1 MQRLKIL
8 VAFPRLRRWF
18 AQNLG
23 VSTLRKEQVYLD
35 IAQSVTLTDASYWIQ
50 VLFSA
55 GIATLGLV
63 LNSPAVIIGAM
74 LISPLMGSILANGL
88 ALAAGDAILAL
99 RALFN
104 LILSCGLAISFA
116 VVLVLILPFQEM
128 TDEILARTQPNLLD
142 LVIALFSGAVGAVA
156 ICKEAKGVVTSIPGV
171 SIAVALM
178 PPLCV
183 VGYGIATAVSVS
195 PGSGLA
201 VAQGGGLLFFTN
213 LVAITFMAMVVFLL
227 LHIDSFPVRQRVRAW
242 RESDGES
249 IWMQSLV
256 DRIPASERLKHIG
269 SLPSRLLLILMT
281 ISLTSIPLYQS
292 YNQLSEEISRKQ
304 QENQLRNNATEIWQ
318 KNFGNFADGK
328 VRSYISQL
336 SFREQKS
343 KLVAQLQVVTSKV
356 YTEAEREQY
365 KQLLSA
371 KLGRP
376 LESISLN
383 LIQIPIA
390 SSELLATKVSET
402 TIKPEPPPTVAELQS
417 SFLNAVESALDSL
430 ILPLPAQLMSYQ
442 AITSPLT
449 PLRIQITY
457 FSPRDLDRD
466 GQALLVEDI
475 RSQLNYP
482 TAQVNFNRIVPVAAT
497 VTFALNQAQIA
508 ANQVQLLDRL
518 GKTVQQNPTLQIEMS
533 SGEAPSEV
541 GAPAIG
547 RSVAVRNY
555 LQTKWQIEPDR
566 YITKTETET
575 ATQPIVQLKTV
586 LKKPPQNSSPSVQQ
600 DAVEG
605 ELTP

>member
-8 VAFPRLRRWF
+8 AQFSRLRRWF

-99 RALFN
+99 RALVN

-201 VAQGGGLLFFTN
+201 VARGGGLLFFTN
-213 LVAITFMAMVVFLL
+213 LVAITFMAMLVFLV
-227 LHIDSFPVRQRVRAW
+227 LHIDSFPVRERVRLW
-242 RESDGES
+242 RESNGES

-256 DRIPASERLKHIG
+256 ARIPASERLKRIG

-292 YNQLSEEISRKQ
+292 YNQLSDEISRKQ
-304 QENQLRNNATEIWQ
+304 QENQLRNNATDIWQ

-336 SFREQKS
+336 SFREQKR
-343 KLVAQLQVVTSKV
+343 KLVAQLQVVTSQV

-390 SSELLATKVSET
+390 SSELLATKVSEK
-402 TIKPEPPPTVAELQS
+402 TIKPEPPPTVAQLQS

-430 ILPLPAQLMSYQ
+430 ILPLPAQLISYQ
-442 AITSPLT
+442 AITSPVT
-449 PLRIQITY
+449 PLRIQIAY

-482 TAQVNFNRIVPVAAT
+482 TAQVNFNRIAPIAGT

-518 GKTVQQNPTLQIEMS
+518 GKTVQQNPKLQIEMS
-533 SGEAPSEV
+533 SGQAPSEA
-541 GAPAIG
+541 GAPAQG

-555 LQTKWQIEPDR
+555 LQTKWQIKPDR
-566 YITKTETET
+566 YITKTAT

-586 LKKPPQNSSPSVQQ
+586 LKKPPQNSSPSVGQ

-605 ELTP
+605 EVTR

>member
-18 AQNLG
+18 AHNLG
-23 VSTLRKEQVYLD
+23 VSTVRKEQVYLD

-99 RALFN
+99 RAVVN

-256 DRIPASERLKHIG
+256 DRIPASGRLKRIG

-281 ISLTSIPLYQS
+281 ILLTSIPLYQS
-292 YNQLSEEISRKQ
+292 YNQLRDEISRKQ
-304 QENQLRNNATEIWQ
+304 QENQLRNNATDIWQ
-318 KNFGNFADGK
+318 KNFSKFADGK

-336 SFREQKS
+336 SFREQDR
-343 KLVAQLQVVTSKV
+343 KLVAQLQVVTSQV
-356 YTEAEREQY
+356 YTKTEREQY

-376 LESISLN
+376 LESIALN

-390 SSELLATKVSET
+390 SNELLVTKVSET

-417 SFLNAVESALDSL
+417 SFLTAVESALDSL

-442 AITSPLT
+442 AITSPVT
-449 PLRIQITY
+449 PLRIQISY
-457 FSPRDLDRD
+457 FSSRDLDRD
-466 GQALLVEDI
+466 GQALLVKDI

-482 TAQVNFNRIVPVAAT
+482 TAEVNFNRIAPVAAT
-497 VTFALNQAQIA
+497 VTFALNQAQIPP
-508 ANQVQLLDRL
+508 NQTQLLDRL
-518 GKTVQQNPTLQIEMS
+518 GKTVQQNPKLQIEMS
-533 SGEAPSEV
+533 SGQAPSEV

-547 RSVAVRNY
+547 RSVAVRTY

-566 YITKTETET
+566 YTTKTET
-575 ATQPIVQLKTV
+575 ATQPIVELKTV

>member
-8 VAFPRLRRWF
+8 AQFPRLSRWF

-23 VSTLRKEQVYLD
+23 VSTVRKEQVYLD

-99 RALFN
+99 RAVVN

-116 VVLVLILPFQEM
+116 VVLVLILPFKEM
-128 TDEILARTQPNLLD
+128 TSEILARTQPNLLD

-183 VGYGIATAVSVS
+183 VGYGIGMAVSLS

-201 VAQGGGLLFFTN
+201 VARGGGLLFFTN

-227 LHIDSFPVRQRVRAW
+227 LHIDSFPVRERVRLW

-256 DRIPASERLKHIG
+256 DRIPASERWKRIG

-281 ISLTSIPLYQS
+281 ILLTSIPLYQS
-292 YNQLSEEISRKQ
+292 YNQLSDEISRKQ

-336 SFREQKS
+336 SFRQQKR

-365 KQLLSA
+365 KQLLSE
-371 KLGRP
+371 KLNRP
-376 LESISLN
+376 LESINLK

-390 SSELLATKVSET
+390 SNELLATKVSET

-417 SFLNAVESALDSL
+417 SFLTAVESALNSL

-442 AITSPLT
+442 AITSQVT

-457 FSPRDLDRD
+457 FSPRELDRD

-475 RSQLNYP
+475 RTQLNYP
-482 TAQVNFNRIVPVAAT
+482 TAQVNFNRIAPVAAT
-497 VTFALNQAQIA
+497 VTFALNQAQVA

-518 GKTVQQNPTLQIEMS
+518 GNIVQQNPKLQIEMS
-533 SGEAPSEV
+533 SGQAPSEA
-541 GAPAIG
+541 GSPAIG

-555 LQTKWQIEPDR
+555 LQTKWQIKPDR
-566 YITKTETET
+566 YITKTGT
-575 ATQPIVQLKTV
+575 ATKPIVQLKTV
-586 LKKPPQNSSPSVQQ
+586 LKKQPQKSLPSVGP

-605 ELTP
+605 ELTR

>member
-8 VAFPRLRRWF
+8 AQFPRLRRWF
-18 AQNLG
+18 AHNLG
-23 VSTLRKEQVYLD
+23 VSTVRKEQVYLD

-99 RALFN
+99 RAVVN

-227 LHIDSFPVRQRVRAW
+227 LHIDSFPVRERVRLW
-242 RESDGES
+242 RQSNGES

-256 DRIPASERLKHIG
+256 DRIPASDRLKRIG

-281 ISLTSIPLYQS
+281 ILLTSIPLYQS
-292 YNQLSEEISRKQ
+292 YNQLRDEISRKQ
-304 QENQLRNNATEIWQ
+304 EENRLRNSATDIWQ
-318 KNFGNFADGK
+318 KNFGKFADGK

-336 SFREQKS
+336 SFREQDS
-343 KLVAQLQVVTSKV
+343 KLVAQLQVVTGQV
-356 YTEAEREQY
+356 YTKTEREQY
-365 KQLLSA
+365 KELLSV
-371 KLGRP
+371 KLRRP
-376 LESISLN
+376 LDSIALN

-390 SSELLATKVSET
+390 SNEVLPIVSEK
-402 TIKPEPPPTVAELQS
+402 IKAAPPPTIAELQS
-417 SFLNAVESALDSL
+417 SFLSSLESALDSL
-430 ILPLPAQLMSYQ
+430 MLPLPAQLVSYQ
-442 AITSPLT
+442 AITSRVAPLK
-449 PLRIQITY
+449 IQIIY
-457 FSPRDLDRD
+457 LSQRDLDRD
-466 GQALLVEDI
+466 GQALLVQEI

-482 TAQVNFNRIVPVAAT
+482 TAEVNFNRIAPMAAT
-497 VTFALNQAQIA
+497 VTFGLNQAVIEP
-508 ANQVQLLDRL
+508 NQTQLLDRL
-518 GKTVQQNPTLQIEMS
+518 GKTVQQNPTLQIEIRS
-533 SGEAPSEV
+533 SQAPSEV
-541 GAPAIG
+541 GSPAQKRSIAIG
-547 RSVAVRNY
+547 NY
-555 LQTKWQIEPDR
+555 LQTKWQLGPDR
-566 YITKTETET
+566 YITKTGT
-575 ATQPIVQLKTV
+575 ATKPIVQLKITI
-586 LKKPPQNSSPSVQQ
+586 KKLPKNFSPSVLLNSI
-600 DAVEG
+600 E
-605 ELTP
+605 ELSR

>member
-8 VAFPRLRRWF
+8 AQFPRLSRWF
-18 AQNLG
+18 AHNLG

-99 RALFN
+99 RAVVN

-116 VVLVLILPFQEM
+116 VVLVLILPFKEM

-183 VGYGIATAVSVS
+183 VGYGIGMAVSLS
-195 PGSGLA
+195 PGRGLA
-201 VAQGGGLLFFTN
+201 VARGGGLLFFTN

-242 RESDGES
+242 RESNSES

-256 DRIPASERLKHIG
+256 DRIPASDRLKRIG

-281 ISLTSIPLYQS
+281 ILLTSIPLYQS
-292 YNQLSEEISRKQ
+292 YNQLRDEISRKQ
-304 QENQLRNNATEIWQ
+304 EENRLRNSATDIWQ
-318 KNFGNFADGK
+318 KNFGKFADGK

-336 SFREQKS
+336 SFREQDT
-343 KLVAQLQVVTSKV
+343 KLVAQLQVVTGKV
-356 YTEAEREQY
+356 YTKTEREQY

-371 KLGRP
+371 KLRRP
-376 LESISLN
+376 LDSIGLN

-390 SSELLATKVSET
+390 SNDVLPIV
-402 TIKPEPPPTVAELQS
+402 PEKIEAAPPPTIAELQS
-417 SFLNAVESALDSL
+417 SFLSSLESALDSV
-430 ILPLPAQLMSYQ
+430 ILPLPAQLVSYQ
-442 AITSPLT
+442 AITSRVVPLK
-449 PLRIQITY
+449 IQIIY

-466 GQALLVEDI
+466 GQALLVKDI

-482 TAQVNFNRIVPVAAT
+482 TAQVNFNRIAPVAGT
-497 VTFALNQAQIA
+497 VTFALNQAQIPP
-508 ANQVQLLDRL
+508 NQTQLLDRL
-518 GKTVQQNPTLQIEMS
+518 GKTVQQNPKLQIEMS
-533 SGEAPSEV
+533 SGQAPSEV

-547 RSVAVRNY
+547 RSMAVRTY

-566 YITKTETET
+566 YTTKTET
-575 ATQPIVQLKTV
+575 ATQPIVELKTV

>member
-227 LHIDSFPVRQRVRAW
+227 LHIDSFPVRERVRLW
-242 RESDGES
+242 RESNGES

-256 DRIPASERLKHIG
+256 DRIPASERLKRIG

>member
-8 VAFPRLRRWF
+8 AQFSRLRRWF

-99 RALFN
+99 RAVVN

-201 VAQGGGLLFFTN
+201 VARGGGLLFFTN
-213 LVAITFMAMVVFLL
+213 LVAITFMAMLVFLV
-227 LHIDSFPVRQRVRAW
+227 LHIDSFPVRERVRLW
-242 RESDGES
+242 RESNGES

-376 LESISLN
+376 LESIALN

-466 GQALLVEDI
+466 GQALLVEGI

-482 TAQVNFNRIVPVAAT
+482 TAEVNFNRIVPVAAT

-518 GKTVQQNPTLQIEMS
+518 GKMVQQNPKLQIEMS
-533 SGEAPSEV
+533 SGQAPSEV
-541 GAPAIG
+541 GAPAQG

-555 LQTKWQIEPDR
+555 LQTKWQIGPDR
-566 YITKTETET
+566 YITKTET
-575 ATQPIVQLKTV
+575 ATKPIVQLKTV
-586 LKKPPQNSSPSVQQ
+586 LKKQPQNSSPSVLQ

-605 ELTP
+605 ELTR

>member
-1 MQRLKIL
+1 
-8 VAFPRLRRWF
+8 
-18 AQNLG
+18 
-23 VSTLRKEQVYLD
+23 
-35 IAQSVTLTDASYWIQ
+35 
-50 VLFSA
+50 
-55 GIATLGLV
+55 
-63 LNSPAVIIGAM
+63 
-74 LISPLMGSILANGL
+74 
-88 ALAAGDAILAL
+88 
-99 RALFN
+99 
-104 LILSCGLAISFA
+104 
-116 VVLVLILPFQEM
+116 
-128 TDEILARTQPNLLD
+128 
-142 LVIALFSGAVGAVA
+142 
-156 ICKEAKGVVTSIPGV
+156 
-171 SIAVALM
+171 
-178 PPLCV
+178 

-213 LVAITFMAMVVFLL
+213 LVAITFMAMLVFLV

-292 YNQLSEEISRKQ
+292 YNQLRDEISRKQ
-304 QENQLRNNATEIWQ
+304 QENQLRNNATDIWQ
-318 KNFGNFADGK
+318 KNFSKFADGK

-336 SFREQKS
+336 SFREQDR
-343 KLVAQLQVVTSKV
+343 KLVAQLQVVTSQV
-356 YTEAEREQY
+356 YTKTEREQY

-376 LESISLN
+376 LESIALN

-390 SSELLATKVSET
+390 SNELLVTKVSET

-417 SFLNAVESALDSL
+417 SFLTAVESALDSL

-442 AITSPLT
+442 AITSPVT
-449 PLRIQITY
+449 PLRIQISY
-457 FSPRDLDRD
+457 FSSRDLDRD
-466 GQALLVEDI
+466 GQALLVKDI

-482 TAQVNFNRIVPVAAT
+482 TAEVNFNRIAPVAAT
-497 VTFALNQAQIA
+497 VTFALNQAQIPP
-508 ANQVQLLDRL
+508 NQTQLLDRL
-518 GKTVQQNPTLQIEMS
+518 GKTVQQNPKLQIEMS
-533 SGEAPSEV
+533 SGQAPSEV

-547 RSVAVRNY
+547 RSVAVRTY

-566 YITKTETET
+566 YITKTAT
-575 ATQPIVQLKTV
+575 ATQPIVQLKITI
-586 LKKPPQNSSPSVQQ
+586 KKQPQKSSPSVQQ

>member
-1 MQRLKIL
+1 MQRLRIL
-8 VAFPRLRRWF
+8 VGFPRLSRWF

-23 VSTLRKEQVYLD
+23 VSTVRKEQVYLD

-99 RALFN
+99 RAVVN

-116 VVLVLILPFQEM
+116 VVLVLILPFKEM
-128 TDEILARTQPNLLD
+128 TGEILARTQPNLLD

-183 VGYGIATAVSVS
+183 VGYGIGMAVSLS

-201 VAQGGGLLFFTN
+201 VARGGGLLFFTN
-213 LVAITFMAMVVFLL
+213 LVAITFMAMLVFLL

-242 RESDGES
+242 RESNSES

-281 ISLTSIPLYQS
+281 ILLTSIPLYQS
-292 YNQLSEEISRKQ
+292 YNQLRDEIYRKQ

-376 LESISLN
+376 LESIALN

-390 SSELLATKVSET
+390 SNELLATKVSE

-417 SFLNAVESALDSL
+417 SFLSAVESALDSL

-442 AITSPLT
+442 AITSPVT

-466 GQALLVEDI
+466 GQALLVEGI

-482 TAQVNFNRIVPVAAT
+482 TAEVNFNRIVPVAAT

-518 GKTVQQNPTLQIEMS
+518 GKMVQQNPKLQIEMS
-533 SGEAPSEV
+533 SGQAPSEI
-541 GAPAIG
+541 GSPAQE

-555 LQTKWQIEPDR
+555 LQTKWQIGPDR
-566 YITKTETET
+566 YITKTET
-575 ATQPIVQLKTV
+575 ATKPIVQLKTV
-586 LKKPPQNSSPSVQQ
+586 LKKQPQNSSPSVLQ

-605 ELTP
+605 ELTR

>member
-1 MQRLKIL
+1 
-8 VAFPRLRRWF
+8 
-18 AQNLG
+18 
-23 VSTLRKEQVYLD
+23 
-35 IAQSVTLTDASYWIQ
+35 
-50 VLFSA
+50 
-55 GIATLGLV
+55 
-63 LNSPAVIIGAM
+63 
-74 LISPLMGSILANGL
+74 
-88 ALAAGDAILAL
+88 
-99 RALFN
+99 
-104 LILSCGLAISFA
+104 
-116 VVLVLILPFQEM
+116 
-128 TDEILARTQPNLLD
+128 
-142 LVIALFSGAVGAVA
+142 
-156 ICKEAKGVVTSIPGV
+156 
-171 SIAVALM
+171 
-178 PPLCV
+178 
-183 VGYGIATAVSVS
+183 
-195 PGSGLA
+195 
-201 VAQGGGLLFFTN
+201 
-213 LVAITFMAMVVFLL
+213 
-227 LHIDSFPVRQRVRAW
+227 
-242 RESDGES
+242 
-249 IWMQSLV
+249 QSLV
-256 DRIPASERLKHIG
+256 ARIPASERLKRIG

-318 KNFGNFADGK
+318 KNFGSFPDGK

-336 SFREQKS
+336 SFRQQKR

-376 LESISLN
+376 LESIALN

-390 SSELLATKVSET
+390 SNELLPTKVSE

-417 SFLNAVESALDSL
+417 SFLTAVESALDSL

-449 PLRIQITY
+449 PLRIQIAY

-482 TAQVNFNRIVPVAAT
+482 TAQVNFNRIAPVAGT

-518 GKTVQQNPTLQIEMS
+518 GKTVQQNPKLQIEMS
-533 SGEAPSEV
+533 SGQAPSEA

-555 LQTKWQIEPDR
+555 LQTKWQIKPDR
-566 YITKTETET
+566 YITKTET

-586 LKKPPQNSSPSVQQ
+586 LQKTSQKSSPSVQQ

-605 ELTP
+605 ELTR

>member
-8 VAFPRLRRWF
+8 AQFLRLRRWF
-18 AQNLG
+18 AHNLG
-23 VSTLRKEQVYLD
+23 VSAVRKEQVYLD
-35 IAQSVTLTDASYWIQ
+35 LAQSVTLTDASYWIQ

-99 RALFN
+99 RALVN
-104 LILSCGLAISFA
+104 LILSCTLAISFA
-116 VVLVLILPFQEM
+116 VVLVLILPFKEM
-128 TDEILARTQPNLLD
+128 TSEILARTQPNLLD

-183 VGYGIATAVSVS
+183 VGYGIGMAVSLS

-201 VAQGGGLLFFTN
+201 VARGGGLLFFTN
-213 LVAITFMAMVVFLL
+213 LVAITFMAMLVFLV
-227 LHIDSFPVRQRVRAW
+227 LHIDSFPVRERVRLW
-242 RESDGES
+242 RKTNGES

-256 DRIPASERLKHIG
+256 ERIPASERLKRIG

-281 ISLTSIPLYQS
+281 ILLTSIPLYQS
-292 YNQLSEEISRKQ
+292 YNQLRDEISRKQ
-304 QENQLRNNATEIWQ
+304 QENQLRNSTTEIWQ
-318 KNFGNFADGK
+318 KNFGNFPDGK

-336 SFREQKS
+336 SFREQKR

-376 LESISLN
+376 LESIALN

-390 SSELLATKVSET
+390 SNELLPTKVSET

-417 SFLNAVESALDSL
+417 SFLTAVESALDSL

-449 PLRIQITY
+449 PLRIQIAY

-466 GQALLVEDI
+466 GQALLVDDI

-482 TAQVNFNRIVPVAAT
+482 TAQVNFNRIAPVAGT
-497 VTFALNQAQIA
+497 VTFALNQAQIP

-518 GKTVQQNPTLQIEMS
+518 GKTVQQNPKLQIEMS
-533 SGEAPSEV
+533 SGQAPSEA
-541 GAPAIG
+541 GTPAIG

-555 LQTKWQIEPDR
+555 LQTKWQIKPDR
-566 YITKTETET
+566 YITKTET

-605 ELTP
+605 GVTR

>member
-8 VAFPRLRRWF
+8 AQFPRLSRWF

-23 VSTLRKEQVYLD
+23 VSTVRKEQVYLD

-99 RALFN
+99 RAVVN

-116 VVLVLILPFQEM
+116 VVLVLILPFKEM

-142 LVIALFSGAVGAVA
+142 LVIALFSGTVGAVA

-183 VGYGIATAVSVS
+183 VGYGIGMAVSLS

-201 VAQGGGLLFFTN
+201 VARGGGLLFFTN
-213 LVAITFMAMVVFLL
+213 LVAITFMAMLVFLL
-227 LHIDSFPVRQRVRAW
+227 LHIDSVPVRQRVRAW
-242 RESDGES
+242 RESNSES

-281 ISLTSIPLYQS
+281 VLLTSIPLYQS
-292 YNQLSEEISRKQ
+292 YNQLSDEIYRKQ

-376 LESISLN
+376 LESIALN

-390 SSELLATKVSET
+390 SNELLATKVSE

-417 SFLNAVESALDSL
+417 SFLSAVESALDSL

-442 AITSPLT
+442 AITSPVT

-457 FSPRDLDRD
+457 FSPRELDRD
-466 GQALLVEDI
+466 GQALLVEGI

-497 VTFALNQAQIA
+497 VTFALNQAQIG

-518 GKTVQQNPTLQIEMS
+518 GKMVQQNPKLQIEMS
-533 SGEAPSEV
+533 SGQAPSEA
-541 GAPAIG
+541 GAPAQG

-566 YITKTETET
+566 YITKTET

>member
-8 VAFPRLRRWF
+8 AQFSRLSRWF

-23 VSTLRKEQVYLD
+23 VSNLRKEQVYLD

-99 RALFN
+99 RALVN
-104 LILSCGLAISFA
+104 LILSCTLAISFA
-116 VVLVLILPFQEM
+116 VVLVLILPFKEM
-128 TDEILARTQPNLLD
+128 TSEILARTQPNLLD

-183 VGYGIATAVSVS
+183 VGYGIGMAVSLS

-201 VAQGGGLLFFTN
+201 VARGGGLLFFTN
-213 LVAITFMAMVVFLL
+213 LVAITFMAMLVFLV
-227 LHIDSFPVRQRVRAW
+227 LHIDSFPVRERVRLW
-242 RESDGES
+242 RESNGES

-256 DRIPASERLKHIG
+256 ERIPASERLKRIG

-281 ISLTSIPLYQS
+281 ILLTSIPLYQS
-292 YNQLSEEISRKQ
+292 YNQLSDEISRKQ
-304 QENQLRNNATEIWQ
+304 QENELRNNATEIWQ
-318 KNFGNFADGK
+318 KNFGNFPDGK

-336 SFREQKS
+336 SFREQKR

-376 LESISLN
+376 LESIALN

-390 SSELLATKVSET
+390 SNELLPTKVSE

-417 SFLNAVESALDSL
+417 SFLTAVESALDSL

-449 PLRIQITY
+449 PLRIQIAY

-482 TAQVNFNRIVPVAAT
+482 TAQVNFNRIAPVAGT

-518 GKTVQQNPTLQIEMS
+518 GKTVQQNPKLQIEMS
-533 SGEAPSEV
+533 SGQAPSEV
-541 GAPAIG
+541 GSPAQK
-547 RSVAVRNY
+547 RSQAIRNY
-555 LQTKWQIEPDR
+555 LQTKWQLGPDR
-566 YITKTETET
+566 YITKTAT

-605 ELTP
+605 GVTR

>member
-18 AQNLG
+18 AHNLG
-23 VSTLRKEQVYLD
+23 VSTVRKEQVYLD

-99 RALFN
+99 RAVVN

-227 LHIDSFPVRQRVRAW
+227 LHIDSFPVRERVRLW
-242 RESDGES
+242 RESNSES

-256 DRIPASERLKHIG
+256 DRIPASGRLKRIG

-281 ISLTSIPLYQS
+281 ILLTSIPLYQS
-292 YNQLSEEISRKQ
+292 YNQLRDEISRKQ
-304 QENQLRNNATEIWQ
+304 QENQLRNNATDIWQ
-318 KNFGNFADGK
+318 KNFSKFADGK

-336 SFREQKS
+336 SFREQDR
-343 KLVAQLQVVTSKV
+343 KLVAQLQVVTSQV
-356 YTEAEREQY
+356 YTKTEREQY

-376 LESISLN
+376 LESIALN

-390 SSELLATKVSET
+390 SNELLVTKVSET

-417 SFLNAVESALDSL
+417 SFLTAVESALDSL

-442 AITSPLT
+442 AITSPVT
-449 PLRIQITY
+449 PLRIQISY
-457 FSPRDLDRD
+457 FSSRDLDRD
-466 GQALLVEDI
+466 GQALLVKDI

-482 TAQVNFNRIVPVAAT
+482 TAEVNFNRIAPVAAT
-497 VTFALNQAQIA
+497 VTFALNQAQIPP
-508 ANQVQLLDRL
+508 NQTQLLDRL
-518 GKTVQQNPTLQIEMS
+518 GKTVQQNPKLQIEMS
-533 SGEAPSEV
+533 SGQAPSEV

-547 RSVAVRNY
+547 RSVAVRTY

-566 YITKTETET
+566 YTTKTET
-575 ATQPIVQLKTV
+575 ATQPIVELKTV